1 MNTQTERP
9 VSPEE
14 KPEMKKARHRRAFK
28 FGTTEWIRTTDP
40 HHVKVVTGQAQ
51 VAERKGK
58 QGEIEAGKTEDSEHA
73 ETTTYGAIPRITGRS
88 HQAGI
93 YCP

>member
-1 MNTQTERP
+1 MNTQAERP

-40 HHVKVVTGQAQ
+40 HHVKVVL
-51 VAERKGK
+51 
-58 QGEIEAGKTEDSEHA
+58 
-73 ETTTYGAIPRITGRS
+73 
-88 HQAGI
+88 
-93 YCP
+93 